1 MNIQAMMAQA
11 KKMQA
16 EMEKAKAELA
26 SKEFVVEKQGIKIV
40 VWGNRVVKSVEI
52 HEALIDPD
60 DKDIIE
66 DLLVIAFNEAMEQID
81 KAQEDSQPKMPGGMG
96 GMF

>member
-1 MNIQAMMAQA
+1 MNMNAMMAQA

-16 EMEKAKAELA
+16 DMEKAKAELQK
-26 SKEFVVEKQGIKIV
+26 KEFIVEKQGIKIV
-40 VWGNRVVKSVEI
+40 MLGNKKLKSVDI
-52 HEALIDPD
+52 NEALIDPD

-66 DLLVIAFNEAMEQID
+66 SLIIIAINEAID
-81 KAQEDSQPKMPGGMG
+81 KINAEEAASMPQVP

>member
-16 EMEKAKAELA
+16 DMEKAKAALHA
-26 SKEFVVEKQGIKIV
+26 KEFLVEKQGIKV
-40 VWGNRVVKSVEI
+40 VVMGSRKIKSVDI
-52 HEALIDPD
+52 NEALIDPD

-66 DLLVIAFNEAMEQID
+66 GLIIVAINEAMD
-81 KAQEDSQPKMPGGMG
+81 KITAEEAASTPQMPG
-96 GMF
+96 MF

>member
-16 EMEKAKAELA
+16 DMEKAKAELHK
-26 SKEFVVEKQGIKIV
+26 KEFIVEKQGIKIV
-40 VWGNRVVKSVEI
+40 VLGTRKVKLI
-52 HEALIDPD
+52 DINEALIDPE

-66 DLLVIAFNEAMEQID
+66 ALIIVAFNEAMDIISAEEAASAPQV
-81 KAQEDSQPKMPGGMG
+81 PGMP
-96 GMF
+96 